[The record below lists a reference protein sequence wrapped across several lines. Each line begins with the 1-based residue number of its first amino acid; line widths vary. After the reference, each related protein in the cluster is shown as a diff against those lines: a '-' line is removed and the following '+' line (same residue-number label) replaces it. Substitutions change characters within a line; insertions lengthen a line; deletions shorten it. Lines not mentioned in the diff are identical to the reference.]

1 MQLDRKKNQRDYM
14 FKTVA
19 VVGLGYVGLPL
30 ALAFS
35 KVTKTIGF
43 DLNSGKVNDLKSFR
57 DTNNE
62 VQRAD
67 FLSAGD
73 IHFTANPA
81 DLSKAHYIVVAVPTP
96 VTVEKIPD
104 MSILEAACVLVGK
117 NMSPGCIVIFEST
130 VYPGATEELC
140 VPLLERTSGLLNEK
154 SGFLVGYSPER
165 INPGDKNRQLQDII
179 KVVSGQDEE
188 TCDEVFRLYSS
199 IITAGL
205 FQAKN
210 IKTAEASK
218 VIENAQRD
226 LNIAFMNELS
236 VVFDRLGLDTLD
248 VLEAAETKW
257 NFAPYRPGLVGGH
270 CISVDPYY
278 LAHKSKLAGHNAK
291 LLLTARSVNES
302 MPRVIADKA
311 GDLVGCDGTGV
322 GLNVGVLGVT
332 FKEDCNDFRNSKVFD
347 LIKELKQKGFSVL
360 VNDPLASKAAVYDEH
375 NISLVDM
382 DEMKNLS
389 CIIVSVGHSDYK
401 RLSPSDLFGMC
412 SRKVLLDL
420 KGIYDRPELKSLGF
434 TVWRM

>member
-1 MQLDRKKNQRDYM
+1 MI
-14 FKTVA
+14 KTVA

-43 DLNSGKVNDLKSFR
+43 DVNLGKVDDLKAFR
-57 DTNNE
+57 DHNNE
-62 VQRAD
+62 VQRDD
-67 FLSAGD
+67 FLSAGE
-73 IHFTANPA
+73 IHFTNNPG
-81 DLSKAHYIVVAVPTP
+81 DLSEAHYIVVAVPTP
-96 VTVEKIPD
+96 VTAEKIPD
-104 MSILEAACVLVGK
+104 MSILEAACLLVGK
-117 NMSPGCIVIFEST
+117 SMSPGCIVIFEST

-140 VPLLERTSGLLNEK
+140 VPLLEKASGLLNEK

-165 INPGDKNRQLQDII
+165 INPGDKKRQLQDII

-188 TCDEVFRLYSS
+188 TCNEVFQLYSS

-248 VLEAAETKW
+248 VLEAAGTKW

-270 CISVDPYY
+270 CISIDPYY
-278 LAHKSKLAGHNAK
+278 LAHRSKLAGHNPD
-291 LLLTARSVNES
+291 LILTARAVNES
-302 MPRVIADKA
+302 MPRVIANKVA
-311 GDLVGCDGTGV
+311 DLVGSDDFDV
-322 GLNVGVLGVT
+322 GQNIGVLGVT
-332 FKEDCNDFRNSKVFD
+332 FKEDCNDFRNSKAFD
-347 LIKELKQKGFSVL
+347 LIKELKQKGFNVL
-360 VNDPLASKAAVYDEH
+360 VNDPLASKADVFDEH
-375 NISLVDM
+375 NISLVDIG
-382 DEMKNLS
+382 EMKDLS
-389 CIIVSVGHSDYK
+389 CIIVSVGHSNYK
-401 RLSPSDLFGMC
+401 SLSPSDLLGMC
-412 SRKVLLDL
+412 RSKLLLDL
-420 KGIYDRPELKSLGF
+420 KGIYDRSALKDLGF

>member
-1 MQLDRKKNQRDYM
+1 MRA
-14 FKTVA
+14 VA

-43 DLNSGKVNDLKSFR
+43 DVNSEKVEDLKAFR

-62 VQRAD
+62 VQRDD
-67 FLSAGD
+67 FLSAGE
-73 IHFTANPA
+73 IHFTNNPE
-81 DLSKAHYIVVAVPTP
+81 DLSEAHYIVVAVPTP
-96 VTVEKIPD
+96 VTAAKIPD
-104 MSILEAACVLVGK
+104 MSILEAACVFVGE

-140 VPLLERTSGLLNEK
+140 VPLLEKASGLLNEK

-165 INPGDKNRQLQDII
+165 INPGDKKRRLQDII
-179 KVVSGQDEE
+179 KVVSGQDED
-188 TCDEVFRLYSS
+188 TCDEVFLLYSG

-205 FQAKN
+205 FRAKN

-248 VLEAAETKW
+248 VLEAAGTKW
-257 NFAPYRPGLVGGH
+257 NFTPYRPGLVGGH

-278 LAHKSKLAGHNAK
+278 LAHKSKLAGHNAE
-291 LLLTARSVNES
+291 LILTARSVNES
-302 MPRVIADKA
+302 MPRIIVDKA
-311 GDLVGCDGTGV
+311 ADLVGFDGTGV

-347 LIKELKQKGFSVL
+347 LIMEL
-360 VNDPLASKAAVYDEH
+360 
-375 NISLVDM
+375 
-382 DEMKNLS
+382 KNLS